1 MSNGDIEY
9 CHKWEHEKFVEQ
21 MESWLD
27 FVWDNLKDLK
37 YRTYQ
42 GERTGVPNLNF
53 HCNSIGN
60 IKGSK
65 AKAGLKSAFNSW
77 EIFKDWKAQQTIA
90 HKSLLT
96 YDQAVNEMNIFLD
109 FMQDNYLDFVEY

>member
-1 MSNGDIEY
+1 MSIGNITQVHE
-9 CHKWEHEKFVEQ
+9 WEHEKFVEQ

-27 FVWDNLKDLK
+27 FVWNNLKDVK

-42 GERTGVPNLNF
+42 GSRIPISDNGKSRIGRNNK
-53 HCNSIGN
+53 CND
-60 IKGSK
+60 KR
-65 AKAGLKSAFNSW
+65 GLKSAFNSW
-77 EIFKDWKAQQTIA
+77 DIFNDWKAQQKIA
-90 HKSLLT
+90 HKCFLT